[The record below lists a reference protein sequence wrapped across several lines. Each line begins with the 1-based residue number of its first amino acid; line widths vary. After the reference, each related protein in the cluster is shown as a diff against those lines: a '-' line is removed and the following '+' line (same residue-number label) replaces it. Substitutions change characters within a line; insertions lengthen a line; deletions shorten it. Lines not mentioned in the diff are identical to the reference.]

1 LTTFRSTLSQL
12 LTWRVG
18 DVLPVDLPELV
29 DLEVEGLPLASGRFG
44 ISNDRNALRIETV
57 KEPEAVWEGQVA
69 EA

>member
-1 LTTFRSTLSQL
+1 
-12 LTWRVG
+12 
-18 DVLPVDLPELV
+18 
-29 DLEVEGLPLASGRFG
+29 LPLASGRFG